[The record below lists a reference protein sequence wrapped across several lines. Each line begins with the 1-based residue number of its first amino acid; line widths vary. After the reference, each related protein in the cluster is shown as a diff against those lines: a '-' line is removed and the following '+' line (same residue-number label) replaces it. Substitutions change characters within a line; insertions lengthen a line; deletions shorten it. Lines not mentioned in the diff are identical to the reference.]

1 MGDAQN
7 DPAEHAPDQGN
18 LADPPLTVELIAD
31 LQAGLLDD
39 EAAARVRRQV
49 RADPQAEDALRALNQ
64 VRRDVAAAGSDPA
77 SAPEVPPE
85 VTARISG
92 ALTSTGNTQPSVRGS
107 AHSARPRIR
116 PARLVAG
123 IAGVCA
129 ALAAIGFGTLALVNA
144 PAHAPSTEPTA
155 EHITVSTP
163 PM

>member
-18 LADPPLTVELIAD
+18 SADPPLTVELIAD

-49 RADPQAEDALRALNQ
+49 RADPQADGVLRALNQ
-64 VRRDVAAAGSDPA
+64 VRRDVAAAGADPE

-92 ALTSTGNTQPSVRGS
+92 ALTSARSAEPTVRGS

-116 PARLVAG
+116 
-123 IAGVCA
+123 
-129 ALAAIGFGTLALVNA
+129 
-144 PAHAPSTEPTA
+144 
-155 EHITVSTP
+155 
-163 PM
+163 